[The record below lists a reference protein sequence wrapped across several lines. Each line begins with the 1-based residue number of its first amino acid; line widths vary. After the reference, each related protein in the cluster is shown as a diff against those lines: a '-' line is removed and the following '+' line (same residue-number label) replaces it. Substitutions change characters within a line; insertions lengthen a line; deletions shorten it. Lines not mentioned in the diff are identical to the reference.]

1 MMNTRTIDWLFI
13 AIMLCFVVILLNYRL
28 PQVKERANEQVEIL
42 QDSILYYEQL
52 QLRYEH
58 HIIVIEDS
66 MNTLAKA
73 IATKEE
79 IINKIKNE
87 KKPRINPDT
96 LSGSDIERY
105 LSERYK

>member
-1 MMNTRTIDWLFI
+1 MMNTKTIDWLFL
-13 AIMLCFVVILLNYRL
+13 AIMLCFVVILLTYRL
-28 PQVKERANEQVEIL
+28 PQVKESANDRVQIL
-42 QDSILYYEQL
+42 QDSILYYEHKQV
-52 QLRYEH
+52 RYEH
-58 HIIVIEDS
+58 QISVIKDS
-66 MNTLAKA
+66 MNALAKN